1 MGAVGRAVARGKVL
15 VLTAT
20 LTLTLSLKGEGKD
33 GAVVASGGV
42 ALPGVDAT
50 LGVHQVSEHLSTMC
64 PVWTPSRARGK
75 IGATGWWVRLFG
87 RSRGGTLGIGE
98 L

>member
-1 MGAVGRAVARGKVL
+1 MGRAVARGKVL
-15 VLTAT
+15 VLRAT

-64 PVWTPSRARGK
+64 PVWTPSRAREEEGDA
-75 IGATGWWVRLFG
+75 GQWVGLSPEARCWC
-87 RSRGGTLGIGE
+87 
-98 L
+98 